1 MLDNFL
7 TALGFLTTLPVRL
20 RRAPEPGDLG
30 RAAVWFPLVGA
41 LIGLIIAGGWLL
53 FSNLFPPLLNAA
65 LTTALWVIL
74 TGGLHLD
81 GLADCCDGLFS
92 AKSKERRLEIMRDPH
107 LGTFGALGL
116 FLFLIMKVFAV
127 GSLPEAI
134 AMPVLVVAP
143 ALARFFLLPA
153 GMMAPAR
160 LDGLG
165 FQFKDS
171 LGRGRILLAAVLPM
185 AGMVFYGWQFLAAGI
200 FSAMVG
206 AGVLLLARSRIGGL
220 TGDVLGMLV
229 EVAELA
235 FLLVLSLQLL

>member
-7 TALGFLTTLPVRL
+7 TALGFLTILPVRL

-41 LIGLIIAGGWLL
+41 LIGVITAGGWWL
-53 FSNLFPPLLNAA
+53 FSNLFPSILASA
-65 LTTALWVIL
+65 LTTSLWVIL

-92 AKSKERRLEIMRDPH
+92 ARSKESRLEIMRDPH

-116 FLFLIMKVFAV
+116 FLYLILKIFAV
-127 GSLPEAI
+127 DSLPETI
-134 AMPVLVVAP
+134 AMPVLIVAP
-143 ALARFFLLPA
+143 AVARFFLLPA
-153 GMMAPAR
+153 GLFTTAR
-160 LDGLG
+160 PDGLG
-165 FQFKDS
+165 FQFKDGLS
-171 LGRGRILLAAVLPM
+171 RVGLLLAAVLPL
-185 AGMVFYGWQFLAAGI
+185 AGMLLCGWWFLAAGL

-206 AGVLLLARSRIGGL
+206 AGVLLLAKNRIGGL

-229 EVAELA
+229 ETSELA
-235 FLLVLSLQLL
+235 FLLFLCVDLF